1 MEITQA
7 APIPE
12 IVQLF
17 TSLLWANSPKDWVL
31 KSTYHKK
38 TLFVSMSIP
47 TSTEEK
53 YQKVRRSF
61 SLNMIHSRSEDLW
74 SLAADCIN
82 EMIAIM
88 KMWGNDP
95 GK

>member
-17 TSLLWANSPKDWVL
+17 TNLLWANSPKNWEL

-38 TLFVSMSIP
+38 TLFVSMLIQ
-47 TSTEEK
+47 TRK
-53 YQKVRRSF
+53 IRRSF
-61 SLNMIHSRSEDLW
+61 SLNMINSRSKDLW
-74 SLAADCIN
+74 DFAAECIN
-82 EMIAIM
+82 KMIS
-88 KMWGNDP
+88 NNP